1 MKLRFQSNSIRLRL
15 KRTEVEQLVRTG
27 RVQEKVV
34 MGNGPWDTFHYAVE
48 SSHAVFK
55 PQAILEKKGVLVQV
69 PIEAVSRWAESEEEI
84 GIEAKVRVGEEKELH
99 VLIEKDFTCLHGG
112 TKEENDDTF
121 PNPLAKTK
129 KP

>member
-15 KRTEVEQLVRTG
+15 KQNEVEQLAKTG
-27 RVQEKVV
+27 RVQERVV
-34 MGNGPWDTFHYAVE
+34 IGNGPWDTFHYAVE
-48 SSHAVFK
+48 SSHAVSK

-69 PIEAVSRWAESEEEI
+69 PIGAVTRWADSDEV
-84 GIEAKVRVGEEKELH
+84 GIEANVRVSEEKELH

-121 PNPLAKTK
+121 PHPQEKTK
-129 KP
+129 KS

>member
-15 KRTEVEQLVRTG
+15 KQTEVTQLAKTG

-48 SSHAVFK
+48 SSHAVTK

-69 PIEAVSRWAESEEEI
+69 PIGTVTRWADSDEV
-84 GIEAKVRVGEEKELH
+84 GIEASVRVGEEGELQ
-99 VLIEKDFTCLHGG
+99 VLIEKDFNCLHGG
-112 TKEENDDTF
+112 TKEDNEDTF
-121 PNPLAKTK
+121 PHPQEKTK
-129 KP
+129 KS